1 MIEFFKRYPSR
12 FYTRI
17 CLLVGLMVFIG
28 IYSYMLKLFQG
39 FGFSMEEYNEV
50 WLSFDAMKFREFI
63 QPLVQA
69 GQGTAFLHIFKLNI
83 LSISAF
89 MLAFYS
95 LSLLIAR
102 KIESTSRLYKIA
114 YFFPV
119 FPILIALFDIIPSI
133 LIITSTAALTTFPD
147 WLAYVISGGYVIR
160 VLLLYLLSVWFILM
174 LIWFT
179 FLKLRKTRTL
189 KQTV

>member
-12 FYTRI
+12 FYTRL
-17 CLLVGLMVFIG
+17 CLVIGFIVFIG
-28 IYSYMLKLFQG
+28 VYSYMLKLFQV
-39 FGFSMEEYNEV
+39 FGFSMEEYNSV
-50 WLSFDAMKFREFI
+50 WLSFDAMRFRAFL
-63 QPLVQA
+63 QPLVQD
-69 GQGTAFLHIFKLNI
+69 GQEIVFLYIFKLNI

-160 VLLLYLLSVWFILM
+160 VLLLYLLSIWFILM

-179 FLKLRKTRTL
+179 FLKLRKTRAL
-189 KQTV
+189 KQTS